1 MLPTLGWPRADEIA
15 DHWAWR
21 PEWTPH
27 RPRLLWYLTF
37 EQTPDVQA
45 AAAPCTDLLWES
57 GADIVPP
64 EWLHLTVN
72 HVGFA
77 DELDARAV
85 RASAA
90 EIRRRLEDVE
100 PFELT
105 LGPMESLPDAVV
117 LAAGPAGRLNRLRAI
132 VCGALAHT
140 GMPEPDDL
148 DEVFWPHVS
157 LCYTNRRTDQAL
169 LRDAVWTADPTTV
182 QVRCDRLAQ
191 VLVTRADGHYRWE
204 VVDDVPLGPSSRAPA
219 QPATTRRG
227 QS

>member
-1 MLPTLGWPRADEIA
+1 MLPMMSRPQAEDIT

-37 EQTPDVQA
+37 EQAPDVEA
-45 AAAPCTDLLWES
+45 AAVPCTDVLWES

-77 DELDARAV
+77 DELDAAAV
-85 RASAA
+85 RAAA
-90 EIRRRLEDVE
+90 DEIRRRLQDVE
-100 PFELT
+100 PFDLT
-105 LGPMESLPDAVV
+105 LGPVEALPDAIV
-117 LAAGPAGRLNRLRAI
+117 LAAGPAGQVSLLRAI
-132 VCGALAHT
+132 VCGAMAHT
-140 GMPEPDDL
+140 GMAPPDDL

-157 LCYTNRRTDQAL
+157 LCYLNRRTDHARL
-169 LRDAVWTADPTTV
+169 MEAVRAAEPATV
-182 QVRCDRLAQ
+182 QVRCDRLVQ
-191 VLVTRADGHYRWE
+191 VLVTRSHGHYRWE
-204 VVDDVPLGPSSRAPA
+204 VLDEVPLGRPSPEPA
-219 QPATTRRG
+219 QPHVSRQR